1 LPIPQWKW
9 EDITIDF
16 VIGLPK
22 TTRQK
27 DIVWVIVDRITK
39 SAHFIPINE
48 KDSLE
53 KLSKIY
59 MKEIVRLHGVP
70 NSIVS
75 DRDPKFTSKF
85 WRQLQQRYGTT
96 LKFSTT
102 AHPQTGGQFERVI
115 QILENM
121 CLRFW

>member
-1 LPIPQWKW
+1 VAKCLTGQQVKAELMRLGGLLQPLLVPQWKW
-9 EDITIDF
+9 EDIIMDF

-27 DIVWVIVDRITK
+27 DTIWVILDRLTK

-59 MKEIVRLHGVP
+59 MKEIV
-70 NSIVS
+70 
-75 DRDPKFTSKF
+75 
-85 WRQLQQRYGTT
+85 
-96 LKFSTT
+96 
-102 AHPQTGGQFERVI
+102 
-115 QILENM
+115 
-121 CLRFW
+121 